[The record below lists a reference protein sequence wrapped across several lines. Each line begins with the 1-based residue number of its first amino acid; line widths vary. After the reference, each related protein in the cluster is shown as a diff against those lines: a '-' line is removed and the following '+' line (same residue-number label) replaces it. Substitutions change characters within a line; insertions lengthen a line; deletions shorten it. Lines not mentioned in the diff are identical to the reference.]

1 MDNNLIDQVYEEL
14 IRQGYQVYKTQIHK
28 NNMETIALSVSL
40 DNGNDTQVTPVIYAE
55 MLADMYQP
63 GGSIADLAERV
74 IAFTKEHYDMKAIDF
89 GKLKDRDYILTH
101 ATLAICNTHGNEKML
116 APLVH
121 EQVPGTDL
129 TVYPCINIGHGSAK
143 AVREYIESLGIQPSE
158 ILASAAL
165 NSRKE
170 YTVRKMRDV
179 MAEMMGIAPEAV
191 PDMNMVAVSN
201 QEGVNGAAAISDPET
216 MDMVTEL
223 LKAEEFCIIP
233 SSIHEII
240 CIPSETADEYTIQS
254 IINHNL
260 R

>member
-1 MDNNLIDQVYEEL
+1 MA
-14 IRQGYQVYKTQIHK
+14 QIT
-28 NNMETIALSVSL
+28 M
-40 DNGNDTQVTPVIYAE
+40 Q
-55 MLADMYQP
+55 
-63 GGSIADLAERV
+63 SIADLAERV
-74 IAFTKEHYDMKAIDF
+74 VAFTKEHYDMKAIDF

-179 MAEMMGIAPEAV
+179 MAEMMGIAPEEV
-191 PDMNMVAVSN
+191 PDMNMVVVSN

-254 IINHNL
+254 MITQVNEHEVHISDQLSAHPYYYNSRTQSLQMHPSHTETHT
-260 R
+260 RQPAGRIR